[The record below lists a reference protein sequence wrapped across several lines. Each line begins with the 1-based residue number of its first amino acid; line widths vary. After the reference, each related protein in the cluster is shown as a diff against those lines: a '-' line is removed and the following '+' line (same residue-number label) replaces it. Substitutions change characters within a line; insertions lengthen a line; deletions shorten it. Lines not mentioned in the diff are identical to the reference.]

1 MVHFDP
7 AIDYPKEGDGITLR
21 AKIKIH
27 TDRLNND
34 DGLSSS
40 YITVFFILSK
50 TQSGYCKRTYFAR

>member
-40 YITVFFILSK
+40 SIIFYSVQNPIRLL
-50 TQSGYCKRTYFAR
+50 